1 MEYEKE
7 VVIIDG
13 ERQYFRPSI
22 YNMEKEVNYEVVDYK
37 GGLIKDSLED
47 LTIINQSYSRIC
59 FIRKRML
66 ELKCEKS
73 ENSIDIMVL
82 LGVEHKLKEQLE
94 DVDGFIKHY
103 TNSIALLGKQL
114 SSFKHKICRLFICSK
129 TNIGELPQIQ
139 NLVKQNK
146 KLELFNIEKSELEA
160 LHQFIKGKLLY
171 LSDKNIA
178 KLGII
183 KD

>member
-7 VVIIDG
+7 VAIIDG

-47 LTIINQSYSRIC
+47 LTIINQSYSKIC
-59 FIRKRML
+59 FIRKRMM

-82 LGVEHKLKEQLE
+82 LGVEYKLNEQME
-94 DVDGFIKHY
+94 DVEGFIKHY
-103 TNSIALLGKQL
+103 KNSINLLGKKL
-114 SSFKHKICRLFICSK
+114 SSFKHKIFRLFLCSK
-129 TNIGELPQIQ
+129 ANVGELPQMQ
-139 NLVKQNK
+139 NLVNQNK
-146 KLELFNIEKSELEA
+146 KLELFINEKSELES
-160 LHQFIKGKLLY
+160 LHQFIRGKLLY
-171 LSDKNIA
+171 LSDNNIA